1 MALVRGAGAEAT
13 IDLQGAT
20 VTHFRPAGEDPV
32 LWLSTRAVYAPG
44 RAIRGGIPI
53 CWPWFG
59 PHPDDPGKPDHG
71 FARNRRWS
79 VLGAAIAEDGAT
91 VIRLGLWDDEV
102 TRDLWPHSFAL
113 ELEVAVGVALR
124 VSLIA
129 RNTGSAPFTCTGAL
143 HSYLAVG
150 DVTRI
155 AIHGL
160 EGCAYVDK
168 VDGGAEKVQQGAVT
182 IVGETDRVYRD
193 TVATCTIDDPVLGR
207 RIAVAKRGSRSTV
220 IWNPWQEK
228 ARRLTDFDDDAYPRM
243 LCVEAGYP
251 RTGVALDDTITIA
264 PGAEHHL
271 ETTIGVER
279 HAPHQE
285 GTRHP

>member
-1 MALVRGAGAEAT
+1 
-13 IDLQGAT
+13 
-20 VTHFRPAGEDPV
+20 
-32 LWLSTRAVYAPG
+32 
-44 RAIRGGIPI
+44 
-53 CWPWFG
+53 
-59 PHPDDPGKPDHG
+59 
-71 FARNRRWS
+71 
-79 VLGAAIAEDGAT
+79 VLGAAIAKGGAT
-91 VIRLGLWDDEV
+91 VIRLGLRDDEA
-102 TRDLWPHSFAL
+102 TRELWPHSFAL

-150 DVTRI
+150 DVTLI

-168 VDGGAEKVQQGAVT
+168 VNGGAEKVQRGLVT
-182 IVGETDRVYRD
+182 IVGETDRVYHD

-207 RIAVAKRGSRSTV
+207 RIAVAKRGSRSTI

-228 ARRLTDFDDDAYPRM
+228 ARRLADFDDDAYPSM
-243 LCVEAGYP
+243 VCVEAGYP
-251 RTGVALDDTITIA
+251 RTGVALNDAVTIP
-264 PGAEHHL
+264 PGGEHRL

-279 HAPHQE
+279 TVQP
-285 GTRHP
+285 